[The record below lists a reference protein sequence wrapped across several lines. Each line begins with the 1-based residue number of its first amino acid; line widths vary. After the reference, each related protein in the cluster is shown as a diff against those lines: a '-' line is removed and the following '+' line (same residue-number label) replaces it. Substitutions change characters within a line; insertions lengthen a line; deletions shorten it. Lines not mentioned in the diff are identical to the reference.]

1 MDNDALMDKI
11 KTLLDNP
18 EASKLLSGIL
28 ESSNV
33 AENEQSETE
42 SACTNPSS
50 AKTASRIQ
58 NALSEISSGNDPR
71 INLLSALKPY
81 MNSTRSEYV
90 DRAIKIMKLTKMT
103 SIFKDL
109 DL

>member
-1 MDNDALMDKI
+1 MDNEALMDKI
-11 KTLLDNP
+11 KSVLDNP
-18 EASKLLSGIL
+18 EAAKLLSGML
-28 ESSNV
+28 ESKGTS
-33 AENEQSETE
+33 ENTQSESTD
-42 SACTNPSS
+42 TKPSS
-50 AKTASRIQ
+50 VDAASRIQ
-58 NALSEISSGNDPR
+58 SVLSEISGGNDPR

-81 MNSTRSEYV
+81 MNSSRSEYV